1 MYIAREFAQMVLV
14 SGADVFWQLCAA
26 NLWVN
31 DFLPNFVILSG
42 AKNHEMGNAK
52 SSIFE
57 ILLNGKL
64 GDFFESWEMSR
75 KIARFKKQKGYGA
88 ETNFSTDVC
97 QGNFDHHGSW
107 ALKAYEERL
116 KALSL
121 WERVG

>member
-1 MYIAREFAQMVLV
+1 
-14 SGADVFWQLCAA
+14 
-26 NLWVN
+26 
-31 DFLPNFVILSG
+31 
-42 AKNHEMGNAK
+42 MGNAK

-57 ILLNGKL
+57 SSLTAN
-64 GDFFESWEMSR
+64 SATSSNWEMSR